1 MFLTPELIKHRHIM
15 TGQKRNHIYV
25 YDEEQKQIIVIDGET
40 GKKIEQKRDDI
51 TAILAFLKEQ
61 GWDVKLR
68 KFAVWCA
75 QKANSDLKPI
85 QRKLLELAEK
95 AIDQTATNRQ
105 LAELYE
111 ATEGTAVATDTVGL
125 RQGSEQAPAFLI
137 TRECINPDPL
147 EGAVQA
153 AHFYKLWVEM
163 NAANESQKDES
174 DKNIAPNIEDTREQ
188 QINFL
193 LDLIGDKD

>member
-1 MFLTPELIKHRHIM
+1 MLKIIM
-15 TGQKRNHIYV
+15 TGQQRNHIYV
-25 YDEEQKQIIVIDGET
+25 YDADEQQIIVIDGET
-40 GKKIEQKRDDI
+40 GEKVEQKQDDV
-51 TAILAFLKEQ
+51 AALLAFLSQRNQET
-61 GWDVKLR
+61 KLR

-75 QKANSDLKPI
+75 RQTNTELKPI

-95 AIDQTATNRQ
+95 AIDQTATSRQ

-153 AHFYKLWVEM
+153 ARFYKLWVEM
-163 NAANESQKDES
+163 NAQKNSSKEES
-174 DKNIAPNIEDTREQ
+174 DKNSVPNIEDLRER

-193 LDLIGDKD
+193 LDLIGEK